1 MTNEEAYWQGVMDKF
16 AEKGIEPTTSFLSKA
31 ERDRQDARLD
41 NKGLNAGKGLRSGD
55 TNKSTGVDKSIGI
68 KYSKDSTKVAGIL
81 ETVGKYTVPLAERLK
96 RMMLR
101 IKGAPEDGA
110 DLLGSIK
117 GTPVGATPEVDAI
130 YRGLGKKTTAVAGA
144 GAGALG
150 LNSLLNNTQLQD
162 TEADA

>member
-1 MTNEEAYWQGVMDKF
+1 MTNEDAYWQGVMDKF
-16 AEKGIEPTTSFLSKA
+16 AEKKVVPPTFLSEA
-31 ERDRQDARLD
+31 ERDRQEARLD
-41 NKGLNAGKGLRSGD
+41 NKGENAGKGLRFTD
-55 TNKSTGVDKSIGI
+55 TNKSTGVDESIGMD
-68 KYSKDSTKVAGIL
+68 YSVKESGIL
-81 ETVGKYTVPLAERLK
+81 ETVGKYSVPLAERLK

-110 DLLGSIK
+110 DLLGAIK
-117 GTPVGATPEVDAI
+117 GTPVGAMPEIDDI

-150 LNSLLNNTQLQD
+150 LNSLLNNTELQD